1 MGYLNGL
8 VKTLYLL
15 GVCSTTVDSPVNKNA
30 PCIIPFKYKGI
41 LRKGCITEDDP
52 DGRHWC
58 STKVDENLLHVRG
71 NWGYC
76 RSTCPKETT
85 STTNTN
91 TSTTR
96 EQSAN
101 SLTKGKVIM
110 TGWPIKIQL
119 CYFSLPSNNLN
130 FLAFFGLEALKAHPC
145 GCVSW

>member
-1 MGYLNGL
+1 M
-8 VKTLYLL
+8 KTLYLL

-96 EQSAN
+96 EQPAN
-101 SLTKGKVIM
+101 IINKGNVR
-110 TGWPIKIQL
+110 L
-119 CYFSLPSNNLN
+119 
-130 FLAFFGLEALKAHPC
+130 
-145 GCVSW
+145 